1 MYLSKTEIQDS
12 GNYICLASNSVGEAD
27 LKLLVSVANVDA
39 YRFVLIINYEVIDVF
54 IMFDYSTHI
63 YRLRRSSLFV
73 IF

>member
-54 IMFDYSTHI
+54 IMFNYSI
-63 YRLRRSSLFV
+63 Y
-73 IF
+73 I

>member
-54 IMFDYSTHI
+54 IMFDYSTYI